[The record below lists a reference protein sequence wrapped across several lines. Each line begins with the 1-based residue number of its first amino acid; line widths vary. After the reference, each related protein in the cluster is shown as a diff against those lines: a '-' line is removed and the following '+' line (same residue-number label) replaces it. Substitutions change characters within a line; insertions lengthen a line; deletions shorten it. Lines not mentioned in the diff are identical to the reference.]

1 MLEVRDL
8 TKRFRG
14 MVALNQ
20 VSFAVGGRQ
29 LVGVIGP
36 NGAGKTTLFNIVAGR
51 MRPTTGRVLFEGRP
65 ISGLPLHRAV
75 AAGVAATF
83 QIPRPLRRLS
93 VIENVAV
100 VPPGLRARGGG
111 SSPLD
116 TLRRFELD
124 HVARALAG
132 ALTQGQ
138 LRLLEVARAV
148 ATGPR
153 LLLLDE
159 PYAGL
164 TAEEMQRLTAVIRD
178 LHAGGL
184 TIIVVEHKL
193 RELMRLVEHII
204 VLNYGRVL
212 AAGAPAEVARNPE
225 VVEAYMG
232 THGAPV

>member
-1 MLEVRDL
+1 MLEVRGV

-14 MVALNQ
+14 MIALDD
-20 VSFAVGGRQ
+20 VSFAVGAGE

-51 MRPTTGRVLFEGRP
+51 MRPTAGSVLFQGHA
-65 ISGLPLHRAV
+65 ISRLPVHRVV
-75 AAGVAATF
+75 AAGVASTF

-93 VIENVAV
+93 VLENVEV
-100 VPPGLRARGGG
+100 VPPGLRARSGDPSAVG
-111 SSPLD
+111 
-116 TLRRFELD
+116 TLRRLGLD
-124 HVARALAG
+124 HLAGTPAG

-138 LRLLEVARAV
+138 LRLLEVARAI

-164 TAEEMQRLTAVIRD
+164 TADEMQRLTGVIRG

-193 RELMRLVEHII
+193 RELMRLVQRIV

-212 AAGAPAEVARNPE
+212 AAGTPQEIARNPD
-225 VVEAYMG
+225 VIEAYMG
-232 THGAPV
+232 THGVPA